1 MHPGVDLAGAVTEA
15 SPRGRAALAGSMA
28 VCAAGWAVPSG
39 LAPLA
44 EAKSLVLSKQ
54 PWDTEPLTRKT
65 EGRSRSPRAI
75 SHPQTAGR
83 LFN

>member
-1 MHPGVDLAGAVTEA
+1 MVLVFPKARPGQ
-15 SPRGRAALAGSMA
+15 AALMKSMA
-28 VCAAGWAVPSG
+28 ECAAGWAVPSG

-44 EAKSLVLSKQ
+44 EAESPVLRKQ
-54 PWDTEPLTRKT
+54 PWDTELLTRQT
-65 EGRSRSPRAI
+65 EGRSRSLRAI

>member
-1 MHPGVDLAGAVTEA
+1 MVLVFPEA
-15 SPRGRAALAGSMA
+15 RLGQAALVESTAQS
-28 VCAAGWAVPSG
+28 AAGWAVPSG

-44 EAKSLVLSKQ
+44 EAESPVLRKQ
-54 PWDTEPLTRKT
+54 PRDTELLTRQT
-65 EGRSRSPRAI
+65 EGRSRRPRAI